1 MKIPTFEVSSD
12 MVDLKEGRTLLFHNN
27 TLETEYKVQ
36 SPGTVNSRVTS
47 CCLSS
52 FMTLETA
59 DSNPQLFN
67 PKSYLSYGPHGLQP
81 AFYLTQQS
89 YPNIACEYTASPG
102 IFGTKW
108 IKYLYTYFQSCE
120 ASYHHL
126 KKKKV

>member
-1 MKIPTFEVSSD
+1 MDQLKIPTLEVSSD
-12 MVDLKEGRTLLFHNN
+12 MVDLKEGRILLFHNN

-36 SPGTVNSRVTS
+36 SPGTVNSRVIS

-52 FMTLETA
+52 FMTLEKA
-59 DSNPQLFN
+59 DSNSQLFN
-67 PKSYLSYGPHGLQP
+67 PNSYLSYGLLGLQP

-108 IKYLYTYFQSCE
+108 IKYLYTYFQS
-120 ASYHHL
+120 
-126 KKKKV
+126 

>member
-1 MKIPTFEVSSD
+1 
-12 MVDLKEGRTLLFHNN
+12 
-27 TLETEYKVQ
+27 
-36 SPGTVNSRVTS
+36 
-47 CCLSS
+47 
-52 FMTLETA
+52 MTLETA

-67 PKSYLSYGPHGLQP
+67 PKSYGPHGLQP

-126 KKKKV
+126 KKKKGLSLWESHSQGGLIWGPCDGCIFL